1 MKWVMVFFICGPE
14 ICSTYIA
21 DTRYMNENHC
31 QMMFKN
37 INPKELFKLN
47 DKDETLAQFCMQEA
61 ELSHLTEK
69 VLEDL

>member
-1 MKWVMVFFICGPE
+1 MKWVALFLICGPE

-31 QMMFKN
+31 QMMSKN
-37 INPKELFKLN
+37 IDSKKLFKLN
-47 DKDETLAQFCMQEA
+47 DKDEILLQFCMPEA
-61 ELSHLTEK
+61 ELSHLTKK

>member
-1 MKWVMVFFICGPE
+1 
-14 ICSTYIA
+14 
-21 DTRYMNENHC
+21 MNENHC

-47 DKDETLAQFCMQEA
+47 DKDETLVQFCMPEA